1 VSFGPRSGHVSN
13 DRLQRVTAPRAQG
26 TPVAPGRAPSQA
38 KDDSDDGITPM
49 FIGTMAAAVLVVGA
63 GLYFFLAKP
72 SPGSTS
78 EVIAASSVD
87 GTCAEGWEKN
97 QSNVD
102 QMHCYMTTYVARLCE
117 PAERRHLIATI
128 GRFEKD
134 YAAYNARFM
143 AASMGSIAKVQVNAL
158 AIGVESARMERAMRD
173 PNASEEERSRR
184 MGNVMKM
191 TGDVLSG
198 PNKVM
203 SEKVNKEPYYK
214 LEDHFAKLAAA
225 GYVTEKDFG
234 AKKPK
239 WVNNGFKAVK
249 VVRDVCTR

>member
-1 VSFGPRSGHVSN
+1 MSFGQKSGNVSQ
-13 DRLQRVTAPRAQG
+13 DRLQRVSSPRSSSSPAAQS
-26 TPVAPGRAPSQA
+26 RNPSPA
-38 KDDSDDGITPM
+38 KDDSDDGVTPK
-49 FIGTMAAAVLVVGA
+49 FIASVFAAVFAVGG

-72 SPGSTS
+72 SSAPAP

-87 GTCAEGWEKN
+87 GTCAEGWEKG

-203 SEKVNKEPYYK
+203 SEKVNKVPYYT
-214 LEDHFAKLAAA
+214 LEDHFAKLATA
-225 GYVTEKDFG
+225 GYVTENDFAG
-234 AKKPK
+234 KKPK
-239 WVNNGFKAVK
+239 WVNAGFKAVK
-249 VVRDVCTR
+249 TVRDVCRS